1 MKLTDAAPKQESN
14 PNISATAI
22 NTQEQ
27 EDEKTKRSPFDICP
41 SIKSNLDSLEDLP
54 PINSPHRI
62 ERNIQLLN
70 AYCFVMGLSF
80 LSPVYVLYLKENLL
94 GSTTSVSWILA
105 TQAIT
110 IFVLEVSTRH

>member
-1 MKLTDAAPKQESN
+1 MRRQNDHHSIFVHRLSR
-14 PNISATAI
+14 ISI
-22 NTQEQ
+22 
-27 EDEKTKRSPFDICP
+27 RSKIC
-41 SIKSNLDSLEDLP
+41 P